1 MLKKTIFTT
10 SIYEK
15 TNFLNKDEFEQ
26 LNSIIKQ
33 NQVYKQHSEL
43 IGDAVSSHSHDYENN
58 FLNNCVNIKDKI
70 QKEISVCSKIIG
82 YDNLILTNSW
92 SNIQRKGSILNY
104 HCHPNSMVSGVLF
117 LKVDEFSSKIYF
129 KNPNPIIYNL
139 DFRERNYDNFETF
152 SIVPQPGLLLMW
164 PSWLM
169 HGSNNEINNSGE
181 RVVISFNTSIGV

>member
-1 MLKKTIFTT
+1 MIKKTIFTT

-26 LNSIIKQ
+26 LNNSIKQ
-33 NQVYKQHSEL
+33 NQVYKEHNEL
-43 IGDAVSSHSHDYENN
+43 IGDAVSSHNSENN
-58 FLNNCVNIKDKI
+58 ILDNVVNIKNKI
-70 QKEISVCSKIIG
+70 QKEVSICSKIIG

-104 HCHPNSMVSGVLF
+104 HCHPNSMLSGALF
-117 LKVDEFSSKIYF
+117 LKVDGFSSRIYF

-152 SIVPQPGLLLMW
+152 SIIPQPGLLLMW

-169 HGSNNEINNSGE
+169 HGSNSEINNSDE